1 MHTTDIFDQLVQKL
15 RGVPI
20 DGNDG
25 KHWCFG
31 RTMEDVSKFA
41 KILELIVQLID
52 KCDARGNRGVHG
64 EPLLEKKQLVNL
76 YGYLYNCV
84 VSNIRYFSEEI
95 QTCKDRYEDT
105 PLVVIYIAV
114 ATIVLFINNAW
125 PEPEPYMDSQQRD
138 IPYCVE
144 HGLAIVD
151 CVAVRNFS
159 TEEWISSVNAIA
171 YATDRLTFCDELIE
185 YVDALEH
192 RLCQLL
198 LNCYDERVHN
208 ISSFR
213 TYSEEWK
220 GYTFSTSGEYMFIT
234 AMLSLRFTINSATE
248 ALRDFDSAPMY
259 AEADIKLANRLQ
271 AVLVE
276 RASKIYDVLYKNKF
290 KKDYTT
296 AATTTMEGFL
306 YLKTRN
312 FPDDVKPPEAIRQFR
327 VASDWMRISERTAP
341 DHLKIYE
348 FLRKP
353 NDDVMGFKVAFRMVM
368 NIIFMETINVHWDNY
383 FLTGYD
389 LACAYEAN
397 YKKILEN
404 SNTTPM
410 FVESLADACV
420 LVKEKLVVFGKD
432 PFDYFM
438 AFVYW
443 VECVRVMSGGKLGPA
458 VFIHKLVAE
467 LFGTHIM
474 AEHQDDEITTQVSLL
489 ALQIDRALGF
499 DDDDVIENL
508 DDLDIEQGLAEL
520 SIASASAAQRTPTIS
535 AMAGEN
541 GRYFSSLFDDRVQ
554 ERANFEKLSKIIPTL
569 GEDLESVPAF
579 PVLDQQGLPSTSK
592 SGWS

>member
-1 MHTTDIFDQLVQKL
+1 MVDEAFKSFSSASASFAFTSVSSAGSGLSVSVSYATPPMHTTDIFDQLVQKL

-125 PEPEPYMDSQQRD
+125 PEPEPYMDSQQRA
-138 IPYCVE
+138 IPYSPARPPLC
-144 HGLAIVD
+144 A
-151 CVAVRNFS
+151 
-159 TEEWISSVNAIA
+159 
-171 YATDRLTFCDELIE
+171 ELIE
-185 YVDALEH
+185 YVDARGP

-248 ALRDFDSAPMY
+248 ALRDFDSAPTH

-368 NIIFMETINVHWDNY
+368 NIVFMETINVHWDNY

-410 FVESLADACV
+410 FVESLAH
-420 LVKEKLVVFGKD
+420 
-432 PFDYFM
+432 
-438 AFVYW
+438 
-443 VECVRVMSGGKLGPA
+443 S
-458 VFIHKLVAE
+458 
-467 LFGTHIM
+467 
-474 AEHQDDEITTQVSLL
+474 
-489 ALQIDRALGF
+489 
-499 DDDDVIENL
+499 
-508 DDLDIEQGLAEL
+508 
-520 SIASASAAQRTPTIS
+520 
-535 AMAGEN
+535 
-541 GRYFSSLFDDRVQ
+541 
-554 ERANFEKLSKIIPTL
+554 
-569 GEDLESVPAF
+569 
-579 PVLDQQGLPSTSK
+579 
-592 SGWS
+592 